1 MRCDAQNAESAQRT
15 PTQDNKTIACQTNRI
30 NKFKECL
37 QCRDDYDEDNN
48 RRNKA
53 NEQKYEN
60 ALNKLHTTAQKKSC
74 GRKKRCQTI
83 HRRAHSLSKK
93 EFSVFMVKVKEIR
106 ETMVVFTW
114 IVEKKNERRIRNI
127 NIVWFSECLLYFT
140 FQGIKLRIG
149 SVLLL
154 RLFYI

>member
-1 MRCDAQNAESAQRT
+1 MQIPVWYRQFLWSVVSSGAYTKELKTIIKRYDCLRMRCDAQNAESAQRT

-106 ETMVVFTW
+106 ETMVVFT
-114 IVEKKNERRIRNI
+114 
-127 NIVWFSECLLYFT
+127 
-140 FQGIKLRIG
+140 
-149 SVLLL
+149 
-154 RLFYI
+154 